1 MTLLT
6 EKSYDRYFKDIMQ
19 IINKSQPVFE
29 TEYWH
34 NNKERKDIIEMLE
47 KNPNDNELQEKLSK
61 NEKYF
66 QFLTQL
72 ENAEKMQ
79 ITIYSKKF
87 FYFFKY
93 YLRSTL
99 FNSC

>member
-1 MTLLT
+1 MIFLLVFNIIFNETLRKYFLLYTVVLFVVVISMTLLT

-47 KNPNDNELQEKLSK
+47 KNQMIMNYRK
-61 NEKYF
+61 N
-66 QFLTQL
+66 FL
-72 ENAEKMQ
+72 KMKN
-79 ITIYSKKF
+79 I
-87 FYFFKY
+87 
-93 YLRSTL
+93 
-99 FNSC
+99 FNF